1 MAVDNLNRDGLSIEN
16 ITANRP
22 EVFPP
27 IPTPLFS
34 HFHPLEPLQSPNLCC
49 IEAELVDNRETSAGR
64 IALRVP
70 ILGAIEAISVFEV
83 LANFKKSLV
92 YVKTESR
99 LKPLFCT
106 LRSVIFFRRSHLFYA
121 TKTLSHRFK
130 MQLRKLIKIFL
141 LEKYLPS
148 TEVVLYAWFK
158 SCKFKVE

>member
-1 MAVDNLNRDGLSIEN
+1 MKIKTERYFKE
-16 ITANRP
+16 R
-22 EVFPP
+22 
-27 IPTPLFS
+27 TPYD
-34 HFHPLEPLQSPNLCC
+34 
-49 IEAELVDNRETSAGR
+49 VT

-130 MQLRKLIKIFL
+130 MQLRKLIKNIFAG
-141 LEKYLPS
+141 KIS
-148 TEVVLYAWFK
+148 
-158 SCKFKVE
+158 S